1 MGKNCGKSLKTFGE
15 KNLKIILKRPLK
27 SFKTCPLVSEIFGE
41 LQKSFEILMCFSVEK
56 VCEIFTGFEVF
67 TRA

>member
-27 SFKTCPLVSEIFGE
+27 SFKACPLVSEIFEDLLSVGGCYRQGE
-41 LQKSFEILMCFSVEK
+41 FVKYSQALKSL
-56 VCEIFTGFEVF
+56 
-67 TRA
+67 